1 MNSVPL
7 NKIKVL
13 LVDDHAIARNGVK
26 LMLDA
31 ENDIEIAGEA
41 ESIRRALTLTS
52 ANEYDVALID
62 ISLHEGNGLELLR
75 ILRNDKPELNILM
88 LSSYSE
94 DIYGVRA
101 LKLGAAGYLNKSVEA
116 ATLAA
121 AIRKAAAG
129 RRYISPGLAEK
140 LVDIVSGE
148 ERSPLEML
156 SDREVEVLKLIASG
170 HSLVSIADKLH
181 LSRSTITSHRQ
192 RILEKTGLNS
202 NADLSHYARDAG
214 LLH

>member
-1 MNSVPL
+1 VL
-7 NKIKVL
+7 LDKIKVL

-26 LMLDA
+26 LMLQT
-31 ENDIEIAGEA
+31 EHDIEIAGEA
-41 ESIRRALTLTS
+41 ESIRRALNLTN
-52 ANEYDVALID
+52 ANDYDVALVD

-75 ILRNDKPELNILM
+75 ILRNQKPELKVLM

-94 DIYGVRA
+94 DVYGVRA
-101 LKLGAAGYLNKSVEA
+101 LKMGAAGYLNKCVEA
-116 ATLAA
+116 SILAA

-129 RRYISPGLAEK
+129 RRYISPAIAEK
-140 LVDIVSGE
+140 LVEIMSGE
-148 ERSPLEML
+148 EKGPLEML

-170 HSLVSIADKLH
+170 HSIVSIADKLH

-192 RILEKTGLNS
+192 RILEKTGLGS
-202 NADLSHYARDAG
+202 NAELSHYARDAG

>member
-1 MNSVPL
+1 MNSVAL

-26 LMLDA
+26 LMLET

-52 ANEYDVALID
+52 ANDYDVALID

-75 ILRNDKPELNILM
+75 ILRSEKPELNILM

-140 LVDIVSGE
+140 LVEIVSGE